1 MLTYQDCLVL
11 CVCVYQQAVA
21 PYCKDIMK
29 SMVLVSGE
37 VQDSSELLATFP
49 EGKKSKGKDKESP
62 VQETYQVDFLLP
74 MVSRV
79 AVVYSKLT
87 VFCFVLFFVQ
97 EAWIKVGL
105 FF

>member
-1 MLTYQDCLVL
+1 M
-11 CVCVYQQAVA
+11 
-21 PYCKDIMK
+21 
-29 SMVLVSGE
+29 SGE